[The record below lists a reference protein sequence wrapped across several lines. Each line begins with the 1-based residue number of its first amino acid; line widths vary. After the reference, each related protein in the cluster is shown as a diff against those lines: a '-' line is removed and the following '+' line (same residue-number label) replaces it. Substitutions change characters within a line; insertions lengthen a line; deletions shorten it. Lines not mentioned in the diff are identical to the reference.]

1 MRKTSRAVEFATMTH
16 TTTTTQATPTHSSPL
31 RVGLTGGIGSGKSTV
46 CALFQALGTP
56 VIDADQAAREVVAPG
71 SAGLNEVWRIF
82 GADVLTPEGGLD
94 RAALRER
101 VFRRP
106 EERKKLEAVLHPRIY
121 ESMARQGAAL
131 STPYVLF
138 AVPLLVETNHH
149 RDMDRVLVVDLPDL
163 KSEIGKDT
171 IRVGAARAERVTPV
185 LATRRPRPCRTGSMA
200 SIRTSSSASA
210 RRTPRSRPRRAIRR
224 SGWGSA

>member
-149 RDMDRVLVVDLPDL
+149 RDMDRVLVVDLPEEL
-163 KSEIGKDT
+163 Q
-171 IRVGAARAERVTPV
+171 IRRVMERDGSSHAQVQAILAAQCSRQARLQAADDVITNTGPPEALEEQVKT
-185 LATRRPRPCRTGSMA
+185 LHETYTRR
-200 SIRTSSSASA
+200 IDH
-210 RRTPRSRPRRAIRR
+210 
-224 SGWGSA
+224 